1 MHSFRFLFLV
11 QILAFATAVTAFRT
25 NINHTSQHCTHKR
38 MIFPKHQQQHHRR
51 QAQATLLCSS
61 KIDCHGEGIPLLT
74 SLSGGQQLIRPGILP
89 NIIAAAGASILFS
102 VPSISSAVDTTIIIS
117 VADGSTTTTDTAGTT
132 FGQWFFLLYVVVS
145 LLAGAKEV
153 LVRIKKQMDKED

>member
-1 MHSFRFLFLV
+1 MHSFCFLFLV
-11 QILAFATAVTAFRT
+11 QILAFATAVIAFRT
-25 NINHTSQHCTHKR
+25 NINHTSQYRTHKR
-38 MIFPKHQQQHHRR
+38 MMFPKHQQKHHHG
-51 QAQATLLCSS
+51 QATFLCSS
-61 KIDCHGEGIPLLT
+61 KIDCHDEDIPLPI
-74 SLSGGQQLIRPGILP
+74 SLSGQQWIRPGILP
-89 NIIAAAGASILFS
+89 NIAAAGASLFS
-102 VPSISSAVDTTIIIS
+102 APSISSAVDTTIIIS

>member
-1 MHSFRFLFLV
+1 M
-11 QILAFATAVTAFRT
+11 
-25 NINHTSQHCTHKR
+25 
-38 MIFPKHQQQHHRR
+38 FPKHQQQHHRLS
-51 QAQATLLCSS
+51 TFLCSS
-61 KIDCHGEGIPLLT
+61 KIDCQDEDIPLPM
-74 SLSGGQQLIRPGILP
+74 SLSGQQLIRPGILP
-89 NIIAAAGASILFS
+89 NIIAAGASIIFS

-117 VADGSTTTTDTAGTT
+117 VADGSTTTDTAGTT